1 MAKNGTFSNT
11 IGGIKVNAP
20 LDWKNIRISCTFED
34 ENIQANISTTQLTF
48 TLQARE
54 VIRNHVA
61 NNGVFTKL
69 PIVINV
75 SNNVNSYDIF
85 DGYIDLT
92 EGYLDDENNGRV
104 TVTIKKSEGLNDLS
118 DQVAPLSFLYLEELG
133 VITKNDYTDFDYK
146 VEKKINLIEQLM
158 NEIILLMMI
167 KEFNESIADTSKV
180 VTDASAF
187 IAGGGLTGELGAT
200 ISTLGKVSITAAYNV
215 VMVNAILKLGLNMVN
230 TFIPPKR
237 TTKGI
242 KYHTALERV
251 FSHLGLSFVTDITD
265 LQEMYYLPPNRRL
278 DDIDTFGYLKKTR
291 GTDKGIAESSEV
303 YGYWVKDFIDL
314 VKKKF
319 NAKIYLENGVVY
331 LYNEYSNFW
340 QKKSTWVQPS
350 IQSPA
355 VGFNT
360 DEFYKA
366 REVKFL
372 TDDSNEWTL
381 ENYKGTTYTITTD
394 GGELMKNFEVIDI
407 PMSLSVKK
415 DSLNPL
421 ELLVLTTAQTLDRI
435 ANNLG
440 GDSNLESKVK
450 LNVNVLKFSSNNW
463 QNPYLVR
470 KKGSRILSRDEM
482 SAKYFYDKYIYG
494 KSFVLNNFYGQ
505 KYVYNDVE
513 VPFGFEDF
521 LKVINNGY
529 FVTAQKDDGKIMSF
543 DWTIG
548 SDTATHS
555 YYIRKPYA
563 TNLTERYLEVI

>member
-187 IAGGGLTGELGAT
+187 IAGGGLTGPLGAT

-251 FSHLGLSFVTDITD
+251 FSHLGFTFVTDITD
-265 LQEMYYLPPNRRL
+265 LQEMYYLPPNKRL

-381 ENYKGTTYTITTD
+381 ENYKGTTYTITTE
-394 GGELMKNFEVIDI
+394 GGELMKNFDVIDI
-407 PMSLSVKK
+407 PMSLSVRK

-463 QNPYLVR
+463 QNPYLLR

-529 FVTAQKDDGKIMSF
+529 FVTAQKEEGKIISF

-548 SDTATHS
+548 SDRATHS
-555 YYIRKPYA
+555 YYIRKPYV
-563 TNLTERYLEVI
+563 TNITERYLEVI